1 VLPAKT
7 LMLAGRVAHTLRSGA
22 ALTLADRDEAAQLI
36 EQLAEFVAELP
47 EPERRKPSDTPEAR
61 RLRKERSRQLSRPG
75 HAPEGVT
82 SRDMGVTG
90 RDEGRDRLLIG
101 SGEVEA
107 DYEVIDESRGRDM
120 GRDTHNAANSAA
132 AAAPITTNYL
142 TTRTNRELDTTSTNL
157 NKQEQLDS
165 HTSLALVRQSR
176 TPAKPP
182 ARSVA
187 EITESIAT
195 LMASVQAGTETRL
208 ANEKL
213 LRWKAEVAFA
223 YWAKRMGHERSLL
236 DAGRERRL
244 IARLRENNG
253 DLNELLYCVDGAQR
267 DDWIMGRDAKSPRKY
282 DGDETIFRD
291 RAQVERLARLCPAYV
306 RGEPHPMAKKYA
318 ALMGEGPAP
327 ETGDTS
333 HAHTG
338 T

>member
-1 VLPAKT
+1 VSA
-7 LMLAGRVAHTLRSGA
+7 ADIVQRIVAME
-22 ALTLADRDEAAQLI
+22 LT
-36 EQLAEFVAELP
+36 
-47 EPERRKPSDTPEAR
+47 AR
-61 RLRKERSRQLSRPG
+61 RLD
-75 HAPEGVT
+75 ATDPEAA
-82 SRDMGVTG
+82 
-90 RDEGRDRLLIG
+90 RLLRESAELLVGPARRSPSDLPEATRERKRRQRMSRSHDVTRDTRDITRLG
-101 SGEVEA
+101 EVTRDQLALPAGEVEVIQ
-107 DYEVIDESRGRDM
+107 EVEAEVLEDVTRDI
-120 GRDTHNAANSAA
+120 APPENSAA

-142 TTRTNRELDTTSTNL
+142 TTRTNRELEQLSTNSTNTEKL
-157 NKQEQLDS
+157 LDTS
-165 HTSLALVRQSR
+165 PSLALVRQSR

-318 ALMGEGPAP
+318 ALMGEGGNAP
-327 ETGDTS
+327 PQPHAPTGDTS